1 MNVVIFVPEVH
12 FHAPIVMKEL
22 FEHFKEPS
30 VKFHVILTPK
40 ISANKKSSASLPKV
54 IKDSGIKY
62 ILLMIALKIKFDI
75 FRMIEKFLRRPA
87 ASKKYM
93 SPEDVCDE
101 YGINHAKVENVNSSE
116 SIASIKAL
124 SPDIILSLFFN
135 QILKADILQTASKKC
150 INIHPSMLP
159 EYKGMSPI
167 LWMLSEGVSKGGT
180 TLHEMTSQLDSGNI
194 ISQKEFDIDESD
206 SFFTVYRKAAYAGS
220 KLLTDFLSSGKMEE
234 NGIPQP
240 EGGRT
245 YGPITR
251 EAMNK
256 ILSKHSFLK
265 FWSKNTL

>member
-1 MNVVIFVPEVH
+1 MNVIIFTPEVH
-12 FHAPIVMKEL
+12 FHAPVVMKEL
-22 FEHFKEPS
+22 FERFKEPF

-40 ISANKKSSASLPKV
+40 ISTNKKSSASLTKV

-62 ILLMIALKIKFDI
+62 LLLMIALKIKFDI
-75 FRMIEKFLRRPA
+75 FRIIEKLRRRPA

-93 SPEDVCDE
+93 SPEDVCIE
-101 YGINHAKVENVNSSE
+101 YGINHVKVENVNSIE
-116 SIASIKAL
+116 SIAFIKTL

-135 QILKADILQTASKKC
+135 QILKSDILQASSKKC
-150 INIHPSMLP
+150 LNMHPSMLP

-167 LWMLSEGVSKGGT
+167 LWMLSDGVSKGGT

-206 SFFTVYRKAAYAGS
+206 SFFTVYRKAAYTGS
-220 KLLTDFLSSGKMEE
+220 KLLTDFLSSGKMEHV
-234 NGIPQP
+234 GSQP
-240 EGGRT
+240 EGGST

-256 ILSKHSFLK
+256 ILRKHSFLK
-265 FWSKNTL
+265 FRSKKIR